1 MISSCLRG
9 LQEATLHLL
18 WQVVSSMSTTRA
30 FAAEREESRRYAN
43 GMRKYLGCCV
53 RQAKLYFFYSSATF
67 TFLPYCTYCLVL
79 FYGAQLINTPEGCMA
94 VRSVCWRS
102 PPSCLCHPTPH
113 PYPHPYPR
121 PSSVPPLPPPLPSS
135 PSPPRPRACRPSLF
149 LSLCLL
155 LPLALY
161 SPARMRVADPLRR
174 VMWSFGVAYV
184 KIIL

>member
-102 PPSCLCHPTPH
+102 PPSSPLPASAIRLPIHIPVPLPFPLSLPLSPPLLLLPVPVLVAH
-113 PYPHPYPR
+113 
-121 PSSVPPLPPPLPSS
+121 PSSSLYVSSS
-135 PSPPRPRACRPSLF
+135 PSPYT
-149 LSLCLL
+149 LL
-155 LPLALY
+155 LE
-161 SPARMRVADPLRR
+161 
-174 VMWSFGVAYV
+174 
-184 KIIL
+184 